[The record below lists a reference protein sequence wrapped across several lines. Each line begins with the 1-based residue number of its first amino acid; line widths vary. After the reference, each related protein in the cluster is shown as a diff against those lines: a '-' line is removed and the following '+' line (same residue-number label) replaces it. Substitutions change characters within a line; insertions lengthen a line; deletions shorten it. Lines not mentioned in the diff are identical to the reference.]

1 MQNHARK
8 ASASFQARRYEEQLP
23 STLLMMKKPAGA
35 YELVSINAEQKNK
48 NSPEKE
54 YYVRTA

>member
-1 MQNHARK
+1 
-8 ASASFQARRYEEQLP
+8 
-23 STLLMMKKPAGA
+23 MKKPAGA